1 MSGSLWSVWLRRD
14 SVLSSPFS
22 SILWILGVLLS
33 SFFTVHVLLI
43 FSVSPCRGSS
53 YLHSKCHTF
62 SVSYISSSHCLV
74 KSFFFFLL
82 ALSAS
87 ELDVLLGIRSSNC
100 LSTEVNQIARTVSD
114 AGYYLKCLM
123 CLLHGDKISVIF
135 KACLRNVLS
144 KLDSHSTWG
153 KCLLFIVWLSATWLC
168 KAVLWIQL
176 ALLLFFVDHWPTL
189 PLLPRLL

>member
-1 MSGSLWSVWLRRD
+1 MALEGLIITGLQIRLLYSGKCPGHFGVCDLGGIQCYLLLSLPFSGSWVFSSPLFSQSMFYLFFQ
-14 SVLSSPFS
+14 SVLV
-22 SILWILGVLLS
+22 GEVLIS
-33 SFFTVHVLLI
+33 TVNVTH
-43 FSVSPCRGSS
+43 SVSHIP
-53 YLHSKCHTF
+53 
-62 SVSYISSSHCLV
+62 SSHCLV

-87 ELDVLLGIRSSNC
+87 ELDVLLEIRSSNC

-153 KCLLFIVWLSATWLC
+153 KCLLFIVWLSAT
-168 KAVLWIQL
+168 
-176 ALLLFFVDHWPTL
+176 
-189 PLLPRLL
+189 